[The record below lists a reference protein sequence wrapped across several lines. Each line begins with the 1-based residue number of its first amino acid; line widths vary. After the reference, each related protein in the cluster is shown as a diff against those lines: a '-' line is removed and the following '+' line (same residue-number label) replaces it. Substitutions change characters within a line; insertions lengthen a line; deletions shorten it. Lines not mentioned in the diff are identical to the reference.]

1 MSSTP
6 QVDTASDSEG
16 SSDDDELRGASR
28 SDLLLRIQDL
38 TERNERLET
47 RFRDVV
53 GAYKNVLTEKKA
65 LEDTVSALSSTGD
78 DVDGAAAAATD
89 EGNGDD
95 AAAEVDSSAQAAT
108 ATAAAAEA
116 TAVGSAG
123 RGGASDGGAAAAA
136 LQKKVKALGQAVAT
150 LNDEKRTLQ
159 DRFQSD
165 KKIVAEA
172 HRDQLDE
179 LTAAHTAT
187 LEKLAGGTACA
198 ENENASLK
206 ATVHTLSEQLR
217 AGHDADK
224 KREREWEKERQAH
237 KKELEAVSQLK
248 ASEGETS
255 DKLFEMKKELQS
267 ARDAEL
273 DALQQLS
280 STSTELKDKI
290 GALEEELAA
299 ATKQLVSA
307 ESIDDSSQVLDLKKE
322 VSRLQK
328 KCADWQNRAEGAE
341 AEGAE
346 AAKAAQ
352 SRIAESE
359 DKLAMF
365 FETAQLTDQEV
376 MQSRVTQ
383 ENRLGDLAAV
393 VGRYEASRVADSEA
407 ITELSDECAE
417 LRRQLKSSG
426 PGGPDGPPADTSARA
441 GGPDGREEALE
452 AQVHKLQNMLDIA
465 NQQLM
470 ESQNRDIGHSV
481 AIEIPAPSWAT
492 IVSAELDI
500 DKIKVEGEMY
510 YRKAQSANAEV
521 NRIKAEVARASAG
534 EREATSKLHRLVKA
548 KDGELEAAVAEWKTE
563 AIDLR
568 EKLRVRESVMED
580 KHSKAVDEL
589 RAKTLKMRDRALALV
604 RDRDVEIARLRH
616 RLKLTPPAG
625 QEGDAPLTSAE
636 ELTNGADSVRRISN
650 QSPRRPGRTVHDV
663 MGQQYGNK
671 EIATARVKIRELE
684 GTILDMR
691 DAGGH
696 LEEQSSAL
704 KEEIRRLERNARREG
719 ANLEYLKNILVNYMS
734 YKVGREQSL
743 IAVATI
749 LQFSPRELMAV
760 KTAQPE
766 TAPSVLDNLPGWGAL
781 LNRDQ

>member
-1 MSSTP
+1 M
-6 QVDTASDSEG
+6 
-16 SSDDDELRGASR
+16 
-28 SDLLLRIQDL
+28 
-38 TERNERLET
+38 
-47 RFRDVV
+47 
-53 GAYKNVLTEKKA
+53 
-65 LEDTVSALSSTGD
+65 
-78 DVDGAAAAATD
+78 
-89 EGNGDD
+89 
-95 AAAEVDSSAQAAT
+95 
-108 ATAAAAEA
+108 
-116 TAVGSAG
+116 
-123 RGGASDGGAAAAA
+123 
-136 LQKKVKALGQAVAT
+136 GQAVAT
-150 LNDEKRTLQ
+150 LNEEKRTLQ

-179 LTAAHTAT
+179 LTATHTAA
-187 LEKLAGGTACA
+187 LGKLAGDTASA
-198 ENENASLK
+198 ATEKASLQ
-206 ATVHTLSEQLR
+206 ATVDTLSEQLR

-224 KREREWEKERQAH
+224 KRERDWEKERQAH

-280 STSTELKDKI
+280 STSAELKDKI
-290 GALEEELAA
+290 GTLEEELAA

-307 ESIDDSSQVLDLKKE
+307 ESTDDSSQVLDLKGD
-322 VSRLQK
+322 VSRLSK

-341 AEGAE
+341 TEAAE
-346 AAKAAQ
+346 ASKAAQ
-352 SRIAESE
+352 GRIAESE
-359 DKLAMF
+359 AKLARYLA
-365 FETAQLTDQEV
+365 TAQLTDQEA
-376 MQSRVTQ
+376 MKSRVTQ

-393 VGRYEASRVADSEA
+393 VGRYEASRVADSET
-407 ITELSDECAE
+407 ITVLRDECAE
-417 LRRQLKSSG
+417 LRRQLKTGG
-426 PGGPDGPPADTSARA
+426 PGEPDGPVADPSARA

-452 AQVHKLQNMLDIA
+452 AQVHKLKSMLDMA
-465 NQQLM
+465 NQQLL

-481 AIEIPAPSWAT
+481 AIEIPAPSWDTA
-492 IVSAELDI
+492 VGAELDV
-500 DKIKVEGEMY
+500 DKIKVEGEMF

-521 NRIKAEVARASAG
+521 NRVQAEVARASAG
-534 EREATSKLHRLVKA
+534 EREAQAKLHRLVKA
-548 KDGELEAAVAEWKTE
+548 KDGELDAAVAEWKAE

-604 RDRDVEIARLRH
+604 RDRDIEIARLRH
-616 RLKLTPPAG
+616 RLKLAPPAG
-625 QEGDAPLTSAE
+625 QDGDTPLTSAE
-636 ELTNGADSVRRISN
+636 ELTDGTDSVRRISN
-650 QSPRRPGRTVHDV
+650 QSPKRPGRTVHDV
-663 MGQQYGNK
+663 MGQQYGKK
-671 EIATARVKIRELE
+671 EIATVRVKIRELE

-691 DAGGH
+691 DASGH
-696 LEEQSSAL
+696 LEEQSAAL

-749 LQFSPRELMAV
+749 LQFSPKELIEV

-766 TAPSVLDNLPGWGAL
+766 SAPSVLDNIPGWGAL
-781 LNRDQ
+781 LNRNQ